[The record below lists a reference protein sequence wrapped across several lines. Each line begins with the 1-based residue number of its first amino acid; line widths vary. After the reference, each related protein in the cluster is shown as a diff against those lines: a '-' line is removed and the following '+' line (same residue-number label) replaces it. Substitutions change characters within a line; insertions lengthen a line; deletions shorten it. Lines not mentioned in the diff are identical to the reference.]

1 MTKSKLQYENE
12 ELRDE
17 LEFIKVKEEIKK
29 MVDRMAL
36 IDDLNEIKE
45 KVEKVYNKSIAGE
58 WHRLFGM
65 RDNIHDM
72 VDNLSDKMD
81 FENLQYFN
89 HYMYYKLV
97 NDNSDAIK
105 GLHTMTK
112 DMKLYFLEHTQKVSQ
127 EN

>member
-1 MTKSKLQYENE
+1 MTKTELQYENE

-29 MVDRMAL
+29 MVDRMVT
-36 IDDLNEIKE
+36 IKDLNEIKE

-58 WHRLFGM
+58 WRRLYGM

-72 VDNLSDKMD
+72 VDNLSRQMD
-81 FENLQYFN
+81 FEKLEYFN
-89 HYMYYKLV
+89 HFMYYKLLY
-97 NDNSDAIK
+97 DNSDAIK

-112 DMKLYFLEHTQKVSQ
+112 DMELHLLKNLQKEVVA
-127 EN
+127 